1 MGAIKPIKR
10 RKTARE
16 IAEKI
21 GVSARTVQRYMAQ
34 PRAEF
39 EGQSLTKAKPWATLG
54 VSRATW
60 YRHGKPAV
68 LDVCLSPRHET
79 TVTK

>member
-1 MGAIKPIKR
+1 MAEPVR
-10 RKTARE
+10 RKRKGTAKE
-16 IAEKI
+16 LAKKW
-21 GVSARTVQRYMAQ
+21 GVSERTIRNYVAISRT
-34 PRAEF
+34 EF
-39 EGQSLTKAKPWATLG
+39 EGQSLTKAKPWAALG

-68 LDVCLSPRHET
+68 LDVCLSPRHEP